1 VELVYFILSS
11 YGLTQILVYGKILD
25 RIRPDYYFFHCP
37 MCIGMW
43 VGVFLLLI
51 NPGTELFNFKISVAN
66 FICLGSISSGTSY
79 ILCVLFGDEGIKTQ
93 RR

>member
-1 VELVYFILSS
+1 
-11 YGLTQILVYGKILD
+11 
-25 RIRPDYYFFHCP
+25 
-37 MCIGMW
+37 MW